1 MYKHKKIR
9 YNTSMQPGQ
18 TITPGQEPAPE
29 APRSEQ
35 PPQPE
40 VAQPQS
46 SPPEPTLAAIEEKV
60 AEEKSTPVFYQEE
73 TDQNQVP
80 RGEVV
85 KWTASEYVDHAKGPA
100 WFALMGIAL
109 FIVVGVLY
117 FVTKDILASVLVGL
131 AGITFGVF
139 AGRRPQVLEYS
150 ISPGGITIGQRTH
163 TFDDFKSFSL
173 TESGPLPAILL
184 LPLRRFLPPI
194 TIFYDP
200 KEEDKIIDALA
211 DYLPHE
217 DREPDLVDRLMSRI
231 RF

>member
-1 MYKHKKIR
+1 
-9 YNTSMQPGQ
+9 MQPGQ

-35 PPQPE
+35 PSQAE
-40 VAQPQS
+40 V
-46 SPPEPTLAAIEEKV
+46 SPPQPTLAAIEERV
-60 AEEKSTPVFYQEE
+60 AEKKSTPTFYQEE
-73 TDQNQVP
+73 STKNELP
-80 RGEVV
+80 SGEVV

-100 WFALMGIAL
+100 WFALMGVAL
-109 FIVVGVLY
+109 FVIVGVLY
-117 FVTKDILASVLVGL
+117 FVTKDLLASVLVGL

-184 LPLRRFLPPI
+184 LPLKRFLPPI

-217 DREPDLVDRLMSRI
+217 DREPDVVDRLMSKI